1 MIRRQFL
8 AGVRVLLVLT
18 VLLGVL
24 YPLAVAG
31 IAQVTM
37 PGRANGSLVRS
48 GDQVVGSALI
58 GQEFTGPQ
66 WFHGRPD
73 AFDPTASG
81 ASHLGPSNE
90 LLAGAMRRVAEEVA
104 RAEGWAGLIPADAV
118 SGSGSG
124 LDPHISPEYAR
135 LQAPRVAAARSLE
148 TEEVLRL
155 IGRLTEGRTL
165 GFLGGPRVNVLLLN
179 LALSG
184 LRP

>member
-24 YPLAVAG
+24 YPLAVTG
-31 IAQVTM
+31 LAQVTM

-48 GDQVVGSALI
+48 EDQVVGSALI
-58 GQEFTGPQ
+58 GQAWAGPE

-81 ASHLGPSNE
+81 ATNLGPSSE
-90 LLAGAMRRVAEEVA
+90 QLAEAMRAAAGEVA
-104 RAEGWAGLIPADAV
+104 RTEGWAGLIPTDAV

-135 LQAPRVAAARSLE
+135 LQAPRVATARGLE
-148 TEEVLRL
+148 AEQVLAL
-155 IGRLTEGRTL
+155 IDRFTEGRTL
-165 GFLGGPRVNVLLLN
+165 GFLGEPRVNVLLLN

>member
-24 YPLAVAG
+24 YPLAVTG
-31 IAQVTM
+31 LAQVTM

-48 GDQVVGSALI
+48 EDQAVGSALI
-58 GQEFTGPQ
+58 GQEFAGPE

-81 ASHLGPSNE
+81 ATNLGPSNE
-90 LLAGAMRRVAEEVA
+90 ELAEAVRAAAGEVA
-104 RAEGWAGLIPADAV
+104 RTEGWAGLIPADAV

-135 LQAPRVAAARSLE
+135 LQAPRVATARGLE
-148 TEEVLRL
+148 AEQVLAL
-155 IGRLTEGRTL
+155 IDRFTEGRTL
-165 GFLGGPRVNVLLLN
+165 GFLGEPRVNVLLLN

>member
-24 YPLAVAG
+24 YPLAVTG

-58 GQEFTGPQ
+58 GQEWPGPE

-81 ASHLGPSNE
+81 ATNLGPSNE
-90 LLAGAMRRVAEEVA
+90 RLAEAVRTAAGEVA
-104 RAEGWAGLIPADAV
+104 RFEQWDGPLPADAV
-118 SGSGSG
+118 TGSGSG

-135 LQAPRVAAARSLE
+135 LQAPRVAAARGLE
-148 TEEVLRL
+148 AEQVLGL
-155 IGRLTEGRTL
+155 IDRVTAGRTL
-165 GFLGGPRVNVLLLN
+165 GFLGEPRVNVLLLN

>member
-1 MIRRQFL
+1 MIRRQVF
-8 AGVRVLLVLT
+8 AAVRVLVALT

-24 YPLAVAG
+24 YPLAVTG
-31 IAQVTM
+31 LAQVAM

-48 GDQVVGSALI
+48 GDQVVGSSLI
-58 GQEFTGPQ
+58 GQEFFGSE

-81 ASHLGPSNE
+81 ATHLGPSND
-90 LLAGAMRRVAEEVA
+90 LLAAALQDAGDQIA
-104 RAEGWAGLIPADAV
+104 RFENRTGPLPADAV
-118 SGSGSG
+118 TGSGSG

-135 LQAPRVAAARSLE
+135 LQAPRVAAARGLE
-148 TEEVLRL
+148 GEEVLALVARF
-155 IGRLTEGRTL
+155 TEGRTL
-165 GFLGGPRVNVLLLN
+165 GFLGEPRVNVLLLN